1 LTEIAYLH
9 IGGEVQKANLFNFIY
24 IAVMSSE
31 IGIALNF
38 NKISMASQKVLIIDD
53 GKTIRMQV
61 RDMLPKGAFE
71 VLEAKDGVE
80 GLTLIRQERPNLILL
95 DFFMP
100 RMNGWEVLEQMQAQP
115 ELKTIPLVVMS
126 GRKQEVTE
134 RIPHLMEQL
143 EFIEKP
149 FEQKALIDAVK
160 SAMAK
165 ARVKHSAAAQPQP
178 VAAPAAKAPAGDEV
192 AALKAEI
199 RALNEK
205 TAKMQAEFDNL
216 KKQMNQ
222 IMAFVKQ
229 RLN

>member
-1 LTEIAYLH
+1 
-9 IGGEVQKANLFNFIY
+9 
-24 IAVMSSE
+24 MSSE

-178 VAAPAAKAPAGDEV
+178 IAPVAKAPAGDEV